1 MTLTEEYLK
10 ENLITA
16 YFIDNERKNIEVLS
30 TSEDKKTTLST
41 IIPYDENFVSF
52 KSLIK
57 FINIDQLHELTY
69 KKNKESRELFEKKV
83 IEIAQRDGLIRKI
96 DRITSDIFPL
106 LVKAIFEDENDDH
119 LFALKLSL
127 FELDKI
133 KNSTNEEVKVKLRKA
148 KTKVEVLQAAFELNK
163 HQTVAAS
170 TSVTAFPTE
179 ATTVELSTA
188 AVTGG
193 NLTSINDTRL
203 LEKYFYKTSFQSPI
217 VDYFLENLEKFIWTS
232 RSRKTQWEVL
242 DLDQSLISLDP
253 FLAEIHKDFKGR
265 LNFFKFPPKSNY
277 IWHRDGLN
285 QFNINLILKKQNSV
299 TIFEKEEDYVS
310 DDFHN
315 ALKPILVLDYEP
327 KYWYLFNAQINHT
340 IFNLSTETRY
350 LITYNV
356 LKSSNI
362 DYSTALDKIKKL
374 V

>member
-148 KTKVEVLQAAFELNK
+148 KTKVEALQAAFELTK
-163 HQTVAAS
+163 
-170 TSVTAFPTE
+170 
-179 ATTVELSTA
+179 
-188 AVTGG
+188 
-193 NLTSINDTRL
+193 
-203 LEKYFYKTSFQSPI
+203 
-217 VDYFLENLEKFIWTS
+217 
-232 RSRKTQWEVL
+232 
-242 DLDQSLISLDP
+242 
-253 FLAEIHKDFKGR
+253 
-265 LNFFKFPPKSNY
+265 
-277 IWHRDGLN
+277 
-285 QFNINLILKKQNSV
+285 
-299 TIFEKEEDYVS
+299 
-310 DDFHN
+310 
-315 ALKPILVLDYEP
+315 
-327 KYWYLFNAQINHT
+327 
-340 IFNLSTETRY
+340 
-350 LITYNV
+350 
-356 LKSSNI
+356 
-362 DYSTALDKIKKL
+362 
-374 V
+374 